1 VTYRIDNRYTVRE
14 GAVSSAKISP
24 RSADPDA
31 AAHNQKDFLDSDKQK
46 SSFEWIGLIPWCALD
61 SLASAR

>member
-46 SSFEWIGLIPWCALD
+46 SSFVGLIPWCALD